1 MALDQPN
8 FEFRENLGKNFS
20 DYSITKTL
28 AALNLSTD
36 QILGPRFTDIV
47 LETIT
52 TMMNDNLLGPHLRAM
67 ITRNGNLPIPRLHGH
82 QFHQPGSV
90 G

>member
-1 MALDQPN
+1 MALDQP
-8 FEFRENLGKNFS
+8 

-28 AALNLSTD
+28 AASDPSTD

-52 TMMNDNLLGPHLRAM
+52 TMMNDNLLEPHLRAM
-67 ITRNGNLPIPRLHGH
+67 ITRTGNLPIPRLHGH
-82 QFHQPGSV
+82 RFHQPGSV